1 MLRRQKKVLRIL
13 FAVVSL
19 IRVLLTEPSVDTDK
33 SDLESEDP
41 ENEVGFHTSVL
52 FFFFHCKILS
62 NGLLDI
68 QATIHHSF
76 RKKKGGQTQ
85 ASPVKP
91 HG

>member
-1 MLRRQKKVLRIL
+1 
-13 FAVVSL
+13 VSL

-41 ENEVGFHTSVL
+41 ENEVGFHTSVH
-52 FFFFHCKILS
+52 FFFSLQDPFQRFVTIL
-62 NGLLDI
+62 DK

-85 ASPVKP
+85 ASPVEP
-91 HG
+91 HD